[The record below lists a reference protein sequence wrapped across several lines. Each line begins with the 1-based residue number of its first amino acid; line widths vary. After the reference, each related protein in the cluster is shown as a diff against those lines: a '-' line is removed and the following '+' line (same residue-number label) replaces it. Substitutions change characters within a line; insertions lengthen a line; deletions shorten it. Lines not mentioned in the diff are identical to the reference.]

1 MRFILLSRYAQLY
14 STRRLVEAARARGH
28 RIRIVD
34 PVRCYLSL
42 STQHSGIHYQGRAI
56 TGIDGVLPRIGT
68 SITSYGTSVV
78 RQFEIQ
84 GATVQNPSAA
94 ILRTRNK
101 LCMLQHLVAAGIPI
115 PETAMAFAPE
125 DNPALLGLLPPP
137 PLIIKLIEGS
147 QGIGVVL
154 AENPEAAESVTE
166 TLRALMAHFL
176 VQRFVT
182 ESRGRDLRYFVIGD
196 EIAAAIER
204 RNPKGG
210 FRANLHQGGSA
221 RRIPQDPV
229 AARLAR
235 TAARILGLHVAGV
248 DLLETDSGPV
258 VLEVNATP
266 GLEGVE
272 KATRIDIAGRMIRD
286 LERRILERRTHPPRS
301 GPPPP

>member
-1 MRFILLSRYAQLY
+1 MRFVLLSRDARLY
-14 STRRLVEAARARGH
+14 STRRLTEAARARGH
-28 RIRIVD
+28 RIRILD
-34 PVRCYLSL
+34 PVRCYLSI
-42 STQHSGIHYQGRAI
+42 STQRSGIHYLGREI
-56 TGIDGVLPRIGT
+56 TGVDGVLPRIGT
-68 SITSYGTSVV
+68 SITGYGTTVV
-78 RQFEIQ
+78 RQFELQ

-101 LCMLQHLVAAGIPI
+101 LCMLQHLSGAGIPI

-125 DNPALLGLLPPP
+125 DNPDLLRLLPPP

-147 QGIGVVL
+147 QGNGVVL

-176 VQRFVT
+176 VQRFVS

-204 RNPKGG
+204 KNQKGG
-210 FRANLHQGGSA
+210 FRANLHQGASA
-221 RRIPQDPV
+221 RRIRPAPG
-229 AARLAR
+229 ASHLAR
-235 TAARILGLHVAGV
+235 TSARVLGLHVAGV

-272 KATRIDIAGRMIRD
+272 KATRADIAGQMIED
-286 LERRILERRTHPPRS
+286 LEQRILEGRAQPP
-301 GPPPP
+301 